1 MPDQTLCS
9 RVDSEYCLVLG
20 GCDQSDILDFTE
32 LEFGA
37 SGLDSWRWMYDD
49 YNGYLINLQNGGL
62 LTQEDGTVI
71 LAQQLGD
78 TEADPTQQWTL
89 DYNGQTAALSECSQ
103 QPPSLSL
110 FFSE

>member
-1 MPDQTLCS
+1 MVSTG
-9 RVDSEYCLVLG
+9 LVG
-20 GCDQSDILDFTE
+20 AYYQSDILEFTE

-37 SGLDSWRWMYDD
+37 SGSDSWRWMYDE
-49 YNGYLINLQNGGL
+49 YYGYLINQKNGGL
-62 LTQEDGTVI
+62 LTQENGTVI

-110 FFSE
+110 YFSE